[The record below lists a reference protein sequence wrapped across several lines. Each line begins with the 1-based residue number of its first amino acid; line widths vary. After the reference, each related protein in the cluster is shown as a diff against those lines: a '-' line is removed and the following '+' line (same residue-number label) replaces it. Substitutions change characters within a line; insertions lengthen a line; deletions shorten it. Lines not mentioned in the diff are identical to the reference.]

1 MRWPPSISSRAPSAA
16 CNCPTTTPVERA
28 VSHCCATLQAES
40 LVEQIR
46 QTRDLLEPGPV
57 GIVGFSVGGFMALV
71 AATHLTFEVVVAVY
85 PGVDGARGRS
95 DRDARAVAACGRPGR
110 DSRAGAGRF
119 GRRPR
124 RPRSRRHRRAARR
137 RRRSARTAGAARRR
151 SRLRLR
157 RAPGNVFGRRNLGH
171 LASDS
176 RRAGCVS
183 QGG

>member
-85 PGVDGARGRS
+85 PGWTVHGGGPIATP
-95 DRDARAVAACGRPGR
+95 APLQ
-110 DSRAGAGRF
+110 
-119 GRRPR
+119 
-124 RPRSRRHRRAARR
+124 RAADL
-137 RRRSARTAGAARRR
+137 GATRVLVLVG
-151 SRLRLR
+151 SDD
-157 RAPGNVFGRRNLGH
+157 
-171 LASDS
+171 AS
-176 RRAGCVS
+176 
-183 QGG
+183 

>member
-71 AATHLTFEVVVAVY
+71 AATQLGQFVVGLGVVELWVAVLGW
-85 PGVDGARGRS
+85 PQAL
-95 DRDARAVAACGRPGR
+95 AV
-110 DSRAGAGRF
+110 
-119 GRRPR
+119 
-124 RPRSRRHRRAARR
+124 
-137 RRRSARTAGAARRR
+137 
-151 SRLRLR
+151 
-157 RAPGNVFGRRNLGH
+157 
-171 LASDS
+171 LASV
-176 RRAGCVS
+176 AVCVPLTYAVHRWVFRPER
-183 QGG
+183 GANHA